1 MGNEAE
7 QEIMETE
14 ESKMLYEEILLH
26 DENIKACIQREIE
39 TFNETHKTFFKTFI
53 KEEFKK

>member
-26 DENIKACIQREIE
+26 DENINACI
-39 TFNETHKTFFKTFI
+39 
-53 KEEFKK
+53 